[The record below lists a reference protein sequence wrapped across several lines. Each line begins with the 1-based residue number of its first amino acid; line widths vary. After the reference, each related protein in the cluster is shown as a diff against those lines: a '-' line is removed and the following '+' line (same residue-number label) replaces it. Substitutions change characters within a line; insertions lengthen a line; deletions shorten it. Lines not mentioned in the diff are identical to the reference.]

1 MTVDAYAIYT
11 AVDNQLST
19 VFQLSFALVLL
30 LFIFFFVMRF
40 FYMKLSWNFTI
51 KCTERKYF
59 FSCSFIRSFVYL
71 FICCVLFV
79 NYHTDVASLFICTA
93 FYLQIEYFF
102 QINKCF
108 NSSSKQLN
116 VCIALQKPKNVH
128 CPLLIAYTN
137 RMNCYIKFKSK
148 PIYFVGI

>member
-1 MTVDAYAIYT
+1 MTVDAYAMYT

-19 VFQLSFALVLL
+19 LFQLSFAVALL

-40 FYMKLSWNFTI
+40 FIWNYRGI
-51 KCTERKYF
+51 SRLNVQNGSIF
-59 FSCSFIRSFVYL
+59 FMFIHSFVYL

-93 FYLQIEYFF
+93 FVLQIVYFF

-116 VCIALQKPKNVH
+116 VCIALQKPKNAP
-128 CPLLIAYTN
+128 CPLPISYTN
-137 RMNCYIKFKSK
+137 RINCYIKFKSES
-148 PIYFVGI
+148 IYSVGI